1 MDSASSCIYNCPVSY
16 INSKMSE
23 PSSPP
28 PTASPKWRRRAEARP
43 AEIVQAA
50 YEIFAEKGFAAA
62 RLDDI
67 AKRAGVSKGALYL
80 YFETK
85 QDIFEAVVKDAVA
98 PNIGAIETFALGFP
112 GPFEQLL
119 LMMIPR
125 VAEIASHSG
134 MGKVIKMVIGESG
147 NFPEI
152 ARIWHDDVI
161 AKGIGILTNAV
172 TQAQERGEVRAGDPR
187 LHALSIAGPLLAAVI
202 FRETFVPVGAK
213 PFDIP
218 TLMQQHLDNVLPG
231 LLTSPTQVKEGP

>member
-1 MDSASSCIYNCPVSY
+1 MT
-16 INSKMSE
+16 E
-23 PSSPP
+23 PSSPS
-28 PTASPKWRRRAEARP
+28 SPKWRRRADARP

-50 YEIFAEKGFAAA
+50 YAVFAEKGFAAA
-62 RLDDI
+62 RLDEI
-67 AKRAGVSKGALYL
+67 AKRAGISKGALYL

-98 PNIGAIETFALGFP
+98 PNIEAIEAFALGFP
-112 GPFEQLL
+112 APFEQLIR
-119 LMMIPR
+119 MMIPR
-125 VAEIASHSG
+125 VADLANQSD

-161 AKGIGILTNAV
+161 AKGIGLLTRVVAR
-172 TQAQERGEVRAGDPR
+172 AQERGEVRPGDPR
-187 LHALSIAGPLLAAVI
+187 QHALSIASPLLVAVL

-218 TLMQQHLDNVLPG
+218 SLMQQHLDTLLPG
-231 LLTSPTQVKEGP
+231 LLTSPRT